1 MGVESGI
8 SEDIGDKSSCEPT
21 RALVSFKHDIHFGTY
36 SDVVPVFP
44 VHDSLLPLVLFCLFS
59 GEHRPFRFQ
68 SFFVLWEWVFFI
80 LPTPVLLFAI
90 MTDYIS
96 YFPDLSPFIFL
107 FTMPTM
113 PKTAAASPIACAPG
127 LSSYPPNT
135 TRVAPSSIAMIKT
148 LVFTFDFIL

>member
-21 RALVSFKHDIHFGTY
+21 RALVSFKHDIHFGAY

-68 SFFVLWEWVFFI
+68 SFFCFVGVG
-80 LPTPVLLFAI
+80 LFHLAHAGASFCHYDRLYQLFPRSVTFYLSFHYADDAENGGGKPDSLRSGAI
-90 MTDYIS
+90 VVSAQYHEGRSEQYCDDKDARF
-96 YFPDLSPFIFL
+96 YF
-107 FTMPTM
+107 
-113 PKTAAASPIACAPG
+113 
-127 LSSYPPNT
+127 
-135 TRVAPSSIAMIKT
+135 
-148 LVFTFDFIL
+148 